1 MKSKVFV
8 WTLPLVAAAIFW
20 TGFQTARDDDFYAM
34 RKNFELFG
42 GVYEQVVSSYMVRVD
57 PERFMRTG
65 MDAMLETLDPWTDF
79 LDEADNAA
87 MELRSQSGFGEV
99 VINLGN
105 RGGRVTVLAPD
116 SEVGAYRQGIR
127 AGDAIAVVA
136 GQPADSL
143 TMSDV
148 RSLLRGEPG
157 TTVSVTVERSGT
169 GSLDFN
175 LKREAPV
182 VRYVSFAA
190 RVEGTNVALVRL
202 DAFGPGATNEIDN
215 ALEDL
220 SRSGPLDGM
229 ILDLRDNPGGLV
241 VESINLVGLFV
252 PKGTP
257 VVSTRGRAPESNRLY
272 STSEE
277 PDWGDLDLTLL
288 VNRGSASASEIVS
301 GALQDLDRAV
311 IIGEPTFGKGLVQ
324 VVRPMPYHTAMKI
337 TFSRYFTPAG
347 RGIRKDALEANG
359 QPMKSFRT
367 TNGRTVR
374 EGNGVEPDVSRESP
388 TESDLEKALIREAAF
403 FRFAGEFALT
413 RGDEIGAAIRASGNL
428 QLPDDAMDEF
438 RDWLRRDGFSF
449 TTQLDEKLDGLESLA
464 GRPDAAD
471 PMRQLRLISAQ
482 MQEEM
487 FSAAD
492 GRMRARLTDELA
504 IRVLEPDERARLFLR
519 ADQAVGDAVAILN
532 GPRYESLLGN

>member
-8 WTLPLVAAAIFW
+8 WALPLVAAAIFW

-87 MELRSQSGFGEV
+87 MQLRSQSGFGEV

-105 RGGRVTVLAPD
+105 RGGRVTVLSPD
-116 SEVGAYRQGIR
+116 ADVGAYRQGMR
-127 AGDAIAVVA
+127 TGDAVVVVA
-136 GQPADSL
+136 GQSADSL
-143 TMSDV
+143 TVSDV
-148 RSLLRGEPG
+148 RGLLRGEPG

-169 GSLDFN
+169 GFLDFN

-182 VRYVSFAA
+182 VHYVSFAD

-220 SRSGPLDGM
+220 SQSGPLDGM

-241 VESINLVGLFV
+241 IESINLVGLFV

-277 PDWGDLDLTLL
+277 PDWGDLNLTLL

-311 IIGEPTFGKGLVQ
+311 VIGEPTFA
-324 VVRPMPYHTAMKI
+324 RC
-337 TFSRYFTPAG
+337 
-347 RGIRKDALEANG
+347 
-359 QPMKSFRT
+359 RT
-367 TNGRTVR
+367 T
-374 EGNGVEPDVSRESP
+374 
-388 TESDLEKALIREAAF
+388 
-403 FRFAGEFALT
+403 
-413 RGDEIGAAIRASGNL
+413 
-428 QLPDDAMDEF
+428 
-438 RDWLRRDGFSF
+438 
-449 TTQLDEKLDGLESLA
+449 
-464 GRPDAAD
+464 
-471 PMRQLRLISAQ
+471 RQ
-482 MQEEM
+482 
-487 FSAAD
+487 
-492 GRMRARLTDELA
+492 
-504 IRVLEPDERARLFLR
+504 
-519 ADQAVGDAVAILN
+519 
-532 GPRYESLLGN
+532 